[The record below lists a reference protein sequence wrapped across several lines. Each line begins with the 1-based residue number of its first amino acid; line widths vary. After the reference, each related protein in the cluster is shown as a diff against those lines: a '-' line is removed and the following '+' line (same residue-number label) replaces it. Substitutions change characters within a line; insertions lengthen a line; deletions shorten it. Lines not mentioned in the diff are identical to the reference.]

1 MKRIFIETA
10 VLAGIFPASIFVVS
24 SCGGKLGVAD
34 KLDIAETPVQVV
46 DNVFAVQTKNSLVSN
61 RLEAPRM
68 ERYERDTATLEVF
81 PDGFNV
87 FGYNEE
93 GLLETVITSRVAVH
107 ETGKSVDK
115 EMWKAYGNVEIRNV
129 IKQETMQTD
138 TIYWD
143 QVKGEIYTD
152 CYVRMFAPGG
162 FMQGYGMISDD
173 KARESTILK
182 PFNSY
187 GIVVRDT
194 TEVLIDSLNFIGP
207 FPKK

>member
-1 MKRIFIETA
+1 MKRKIIATA
-10 VLAGIFPASIFVVS
+10 VLAGVFPASIFVVS

-34 KLDIAETPVQVV
+34 KIDLSETPVQVV
-46 DNVFAVQTKNSLVSN
+46 EDVFAVQTKNSVVGM
-61 RLEAPRM
+61 RLEAPKM
-68 ERYERDTATLEVF
+68 ERYERDTATLEIF

-87 FGYNEE
+87 YGYNEE
-93 GLLETVITSRVAVH
+93 GLLETVITSKVAVH
-107 ETGKSVDK
+107 ETGKGRESEK
-115 EMWKAYGNVEIRNV
+115 WTAYGNVVIRNV

-162 FMQGYGMISDD
+162 FMQGYGMVSDD
-173 KARESTILK
+173 KARESTILR

-194 TEVLIDSLNFIGP
+194 TEVIIDSLNFIGP